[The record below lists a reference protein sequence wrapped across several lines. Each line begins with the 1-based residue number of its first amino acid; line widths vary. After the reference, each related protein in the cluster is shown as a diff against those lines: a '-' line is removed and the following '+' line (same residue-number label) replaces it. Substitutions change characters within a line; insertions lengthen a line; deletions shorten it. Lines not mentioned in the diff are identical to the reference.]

1 MNRDPHEILTSN
13 KLKQTGPRLMVL
25 EHIMGQDVAVSQPEL
40 EKTLGKK
47 VDRVTLYRTLSTF
60 EEKGILHKIMDTH
73 GIANFAICNSN
84 CSSQQHHDEHLHFNC
99 VQCNKVYCLDIKIPK
114 TTIPAGFTMNAIQ
127 LMASGICESCN
138 GL

>member
-1 MNRDPHEILTSN
+1 
-13 KLKQTGPRLMVL
+13 MVL
-25 EHIMGQDVAVSQPEL
+25 EHIMGQNVAVSQPEL

-60 EEKGILHKIMDTH
+60 EEKGILHKIMDTN
-73 GIANFAICNSN
+73 GIANYAICHAN

-99 VQCNKVYCLDIKIPK
+99 VQCKKVYCLAIKIPK
-114 TTIPAGFTMNAIQ
+114 TTVPNGFTMNAIQ
-127 LMASGICESCN
+127 LMASGICERCN